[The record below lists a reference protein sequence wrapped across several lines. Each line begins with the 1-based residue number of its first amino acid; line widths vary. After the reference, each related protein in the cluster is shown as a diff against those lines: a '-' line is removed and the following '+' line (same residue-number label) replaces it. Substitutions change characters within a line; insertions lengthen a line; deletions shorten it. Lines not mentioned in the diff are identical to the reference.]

1 MEHLF
6 DRLFEASYDERL
18 NNTVHSKEEL
28 REMAKDRI
36 RNFSANIDA
45 GLVNDKIIEGIRF
58 SHNSMLYEPNATLSI
73 DYATRGVINCVT
85 YANIVISSM
94 ESMNLH
100 GIINRIGAK
109 ISNNHA
115 WLAYH
120 GDEEDI
126 ELNSA
131 FQETS
136 KERPIESLVSATLLN
151 TGFSLYVNGLFQE
164 ALDKA
169 NEALEIDDG
178 LPLNWSNKAV
188 YLEAL
193 GKYEEGMESAE
204 RAIKLDCGFDFPVL
218 AKSLC
223 LLGIGDYENAESL
236 AKVGMTMPAVN
247 GNDSRKY
254 RSYVREKFEHAGKR
268 L

>member
-1 MEHLF
+1 MDLF

-18 NNTVHSKEEL
+18 NDTGYSKEEL
-28 REMAKDRI
+28 KEMAKNRI
-36 RNFSANIDA
+36 SGFSARIDPMSEK
-45 GLVNDKIIEGIRF
+45 DKIIEGMQS
-58 SHNSMLYEPNATLSI
+58 SHHSMWQEANATLSM
-73 DYATRGVINCVT
+73 DYAPRGVINCVT
-85 YANIVISSM
+85 YAGIVISSL
-94 ESMNLH
+94 ESMNLQE
-100 GIINRIGAK
+100 IIDRIGAK
-109 ISNNHA
+109 VSNNHA

-131 FQETS
+131 FQKTE
-136 KERPIESLVSATLLN
+136 KERPIESLVSATLSN
-151 TGFSLYVNGLFQE
+151 TGVYLYENGLFQE
-164 ALDKA
+164 AVSKA
-169 NEALEIDDG
+169 NKALEIDDE

-193 GKYEEGMESAE
+193 GKYEEAMESAE
-204 RAIKLDCGFDFPVL
+204 HAIQLDRGFDFPVL

-236 AKVGMTMPAVN
+236 AKIGMALPSVN
-247 GNDSRKY
+247 GKDSIKY
-254 RSYVREKFEHAGKR
+254 RSYVREKFERAGKR